1 MISYSQLGRT
11 ECIDNELNPVFK
23 EKIILDYDA
32 YDEQKLI
39 FKVWDIDDYEN
50 DISKADFLG
59 EMDCTLGELIE
70 CSKFSKALRYEGS
83 DYGKIF
89 VSSLCLHDLYN

>member
-1 MISYSQLGRT
+1 M
-11 ECIDNELNPVFK
+11 
-23 EKIILDYDA
+23 LDYDPG
-32 YDEQKLI
+32 DEQKLI

-59 EMDCTLGELIE
+59 EMYCTLEELVN

-89 VSSLCLHDLYN
+89 VSYVIQYYRLLHFHV